1 MNENRS
7 ARLKL
12 AACIALLLALASAW
26 LAGRSTTAVA
36 QGQATPPPP
45 PKSSQQEQPAQT
57 PQAAPPGGQ
66 QQPQQQPPPENPI
79 VAEIR
84 KRIAGQEE
92 KPAEEVFKN
101 IQVLKGVPAGRLL
114 SMMERGYTRALGVRC
129 NHCHVPGEWEK
140 DDKETKLTARDM
152 VRMNA
157 TINAELKKI
166 KTLVDNPSV
175 NCSTCHRGQPKPN
188 MNRPEG
194 GARPQQP
201 QPTASPTPAA
211 KP

>member
-7 ARLKL
+7 SRLKL
-12 AACIALLLALASAW
+12 AACVAVLLALASAW
-26 LAGRSTTAVA
+26 LAVRSTAVA
-36 QGQATPPPP
+36 QGQAPPQ
-45 PKSSQQEQPAQT
+45 SNQQAQPAQT
-57 PQAAPPGGQ
+57 PQGQPPGG
-66 QQPQQQPPPENPI
+66 QQQPPPENPI

-114 SMMERGYTRALGVRC
+114 SIMERGYTRALGVRC

-166 KTLVDNPSV
+166 KTLVDNPTV
-175 NCSTCHRGQPKPN
+175 NCSTCHRGQPKPGA
-188 MNRPEG
+188 NRPEG
-194 GARPQQP
+194 GARPQP
-201 QPTASPTPAA
+201 QPTPSPTP
-211 KP
+211 

>member
-1 MNENRS
+1 MNENIS
-7 ARLKL
+7 VRLKL
-12 AACIALLLALASAW
+12 AACVAILLAFASAW
-26 LAGRSTTAVA
+26 LAGRSTVAA
-36 QGQATPPPP
+36 QGQPPPQSN
-45 PKSSQQEQPAQT
+45 KQEQPVQT
-57 PQAAPPGGQ
+57 PQGPPSAGQ
-66 QQPQQQPPPENPI
+66 QQQPPPENPI

-114 SMMERGYTRALGVRC
+114 NIMERGYTRALGVRC
-129 NHCHVPGEWEK
+129 DYCHVPGEWEK

-166 KTLVDNPSV
+166 KTLVDNPAV
-175 NCSTCHRGQPKPN
+175 NCSTCHRGQPKPG

-194 GARPQQP
+194 GARPQQ
-201 QPTASPTPAA
+201 QPTPAPTA
-211 KP
+211 MP